1 MKRSL
6 LLVSFLACSLLPC
19 MGQTR
24 QELENLYLSGMGDHA
39 RLYIG
44 KVEVPYERQFYKTL
58 PYLYED
64 GSFHVGTVGTEELVY
79 PEVALR
85 FDVYLNQLVVESPY
99 SHVKVVPRKEN
110 VQFFTLEGQ
119 RFVNCNGTFVREEYA
134 GKKLSLFTYIYK
146 EQDYPD
152 IQQARKMVQFK
163 SKWDLWLVQDGK
175 VKTVKSL
182 SDLQALF
189 PTRGQEIKRFADE
202 KKLKFNAKN
211 RINSVKSIVEFLDS

>member
-1 MKRSL
+1 
-6 LLVSFLACSLLPC
+6 

-24 QELENLYLSGMGDHA
+24 QELETLYLSGMGNHA

-64 GSFHVGTVGTEELVY
+64 GSFHVGAVGTEELVY
-79 PEVALR
+79 PEVTLR
-85 FDVYLNQLVVESPY
+85 FDVYLNQLVVESPH
-99 SHVKVVPRKEN
+99 SHIKVVPTKEN

-134 GKKLSLFTYIYK
+134 GKKLSLLTYIYK

-152 IQQARKMVQFK
+152 IQQARKRVQFK
-163 SKWDLWLVQDGK
+163 SKWALWLVQDGK

-189 PTRGQEIKRFADE
+189 PTRSQEIKRFADE

-211 RINSVKSIVEFLDS
+211 RINSLKSIVEFLDS

>member
-6 LLVSFLACSLLPC
+6 LLVSFLVCSLLPC

-24 QELENLYLSGMGDHA
+24 QELESRYVSVMGDYA

-44 KVEVPYERQFYKTL
+44 KVEVPYDTQLYKTL
-58 PYLYED
+58 PYFYED
-64 GSFHVGTVGTEELVY
+64 GSFHVGAVGTEELVY

-85 FDVYLNQLVVESPY
+85 FDVYLNQLVVESPH
-99 SHVKVVPRKEN
+99 SHVRVVPRKEN

-119 RFVNCNGTFVREEYA
+119 RFVNYNGTFVREEYA

-152 IQQARKMVQFK
+152 IQQARKRVQFK
-163 SKWDLWLVQDGK
+163 SKWALWLVQDGK

-189 PTRGQEIKRFADE
+189 PTRSQEIKRFADE

>member
-1 MKRSL
+1 
-6 LLVSFLACSLLPC
+6 V
-19 MGQTR
+19 GQTR

-79 PEVALR
+79 PEVTLR
-85 FDVYLNQLVVESPY
+85 FDVYLNQLVVESPH
-99 SHVKVVPRKEN
+99 SHIKVVPTKEN

-119 RFVNCNGTFVREEYA
+119 RFVNCSGTFVREEYA
-134 GKKLSLFTYIYK
+134 GKKFSLFTYIYK

-189 PTRGQEIKRFADE
+189 PTRSQEIKRFADE
-202 KKLKFNAKN
+202 KKLKFNTKN

>member
-1 MKRSL
+1 
-6 LLVSFLACSLLPC
+6 

-24 QELENLYLSGMGDHA
+24 QELETRYVSVMGDYA

-146 EQDYPD
+146 EHDYPD

-189 PTRGQEIKRFADE
+189 PTRSQEIKRFADE
-202 KKLKFNAKN
+202 KKLKFNTKN

>member
-1 MKRSL
+1 
-6 LLVSFLACSLLPC
+6 V
-19 MGQTR
+19 GQTR

-64 GSFHVGTVGTEELVY
+64 GSFHVGAVGTEELVY
-79 PEVALR
+79 PEVTLR
-85 FDVYLNQLVVESPY
+85 FDVYLNQLVVESPH
-99 SHVKVVPRKEN
+99 SHIEVVPTKEN

-146 EQDYPD
+146 S
-152 IQQARKMVQFK
+152 II
-163 SKWDLWLVQDGK
+163 
-175 VKTVKSL
+175 
-182 SDLQALF
+182 
-189 PTRGQEIKRFADE
+189 IK
-202 KKLKFNAKN
+202 
-211 RINSVKSIVEFLDS
+211 